1 MEFESL
7 AFQYVEMAL
16 NSLLASKPVPSVGPG
31 VIVRISNM
39 QFGSSQ
45 KQQIASA
52 MGVREG
58 QPALCLTAENSD
70 GECQVNL
77 GRGKTLW
84 IKRSSLVA
92 KDQKEDVTGCGGGDC
107 GGGSGCCKTQ
117 SGCDDGGSCA
127 DKSTASSKED
137 LAQALEASAEKV
149 NRTCLAV
156 QDGAALPAEKLEAL
170 KLQMVAAK
178 RTFKLILADAKQKIE
193 GDARLAKLSLSG
205 PCTNELCLC
214 AVCECGTTCRCNVSA
229 DVKDSDTCEKC
240 VEFRAKKK
248 NEANG
253 GNS

>member
-16 NSLLASKPVPSVGPG
+16 SSLLASKPVPSVGPG
-31 VIVRISNM
+31 VIAHIGNM
-39 QFGSSQ
+39 QFGSPQ

-52 MGVREG
+52 MGLQEG
-58 QPALCLTAENSD
+58 QPALCLTAVNSD
-70 GECQVNL
+70 GECQVNF

-92 KDQKEDVTGCGGGDC
+92 KDQKDDASGCGGGDC
-107 GGGSGCCKTQ
+107 GGGSGCCKAQ
-117 SGCDDGGSCA
+117 SGCDKGGGCA
-127 DKSTASSKED
+127 DNCTASSKED

-149 NRTCLAV
+149 TQACLAV
-156 QDGAALPAEKLEAL
+156 KDGAVLPAEALETL

-178 RTFKLILADAKQKIE
+178 RSFKAILADAKQKIE

-214 AVCECGTTCRCNVSA
+214 AVCECGTTCRCNMA
-229 DVKDSDTCEKC
+229 EVKDSDTCEKC

-248 NEANG
+248 EANG
-253 GNS
+253 CNS